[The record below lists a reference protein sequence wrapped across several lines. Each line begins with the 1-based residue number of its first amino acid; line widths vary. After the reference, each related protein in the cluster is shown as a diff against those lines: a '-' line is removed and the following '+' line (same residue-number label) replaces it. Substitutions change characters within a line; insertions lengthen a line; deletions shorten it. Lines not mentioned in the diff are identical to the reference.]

1 MPICPPS
8 MCLETS
14 NGSSREAMAVLTV
27 AVLAVAVGDDG
38 RIRNTGR
45 NAEAC
50 GQNDGIAVVTIRA

>member
-1 MPICPPS
+1 MWV
-8 MCLETS
+8 ETT
-14 NGSSREAMAVLTV
+14 NGSSREAM